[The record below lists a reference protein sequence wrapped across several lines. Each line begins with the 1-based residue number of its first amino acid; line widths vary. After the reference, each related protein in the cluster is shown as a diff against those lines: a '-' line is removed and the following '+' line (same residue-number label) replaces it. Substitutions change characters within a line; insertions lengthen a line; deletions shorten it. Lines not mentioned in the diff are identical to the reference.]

1 MNIFNHKTAAFYC
14 SLDKKYPSIKINALG
29 ISPELGFNE
38 IKTFTNLSSYSG
50 IADVEFNLYGY
61 GYYPVMRSRYKLEYF
76 DRDSSKY
83 FIKQGPPEKYCL
95 VDQKGYE
102 FNIVKDYDDT
112 LIFLNSR
119 KICFLFDLPQ
129 ALSSGIS
136 NLYIDTRTFEI
147 SQIQEIIRA
156 HRKALDLHS
165 GKNFKEL
172 EDFLKNAGKN
182 SLFSDYTKGH
192 LDREVI

>member
-1 MNIFNHKTAAFYC
+1 MNIFNHKTAVFYC
-14 SLDKKYPSIKINALG
+14 SLGKKYPSIRIKGIG

-38 IKTFTNLSSYSG
+38 IKTLTNLSLYSG
-50 IADVEFNLYGY
+50 ITDVEFNLYSY

-76 DRDSSKY
+76 DRDSNKS
-83 FIKQGPPEKYCL
+83 GPLEKYYL
-95 VDQKGYE
+95 VDQKGYD
-102 FNIVKDYDDT
+102 FRVVKDHSNN

-119 KICFLFDLPQ
+119 KICCLFDLPEV
-129 ALSSGIS
+129 LSCGVN

-147 SQIQEIIRA
+147 SQIIEIIRA
-156 HRKALDLHS
+156 YRNVLDMGS
-165 GKNFKEL
+165 GKNSKEL